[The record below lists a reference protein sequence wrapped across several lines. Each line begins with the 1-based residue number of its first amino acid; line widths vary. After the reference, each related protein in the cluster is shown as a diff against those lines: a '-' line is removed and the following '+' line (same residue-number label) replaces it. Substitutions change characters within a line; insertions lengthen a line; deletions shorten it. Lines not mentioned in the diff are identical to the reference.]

1 MSDGKKYLEMVTE
14 KLEKR
19 ILEIRQ
25 SISEGQKEIEGMH
38 EYYWENYTE
47 MEQSTDMKTL
57 ITSRHFCIR

>member
-47 MEQSTDMKTL
+47 
-57 ITSRHFCIR
+57 IGPVRI